1 MVYGILCA
9 MDEEFGILE
18 NEIAEKE
25 VIECY
30 SRRFIK
36 GKIGKSEVVC
46 AVSRIGK
53 VAASFTTAI
62 LIEKFKVDAIVFCGI
77 AGGLGN
83 GVKIGDIVI
92 GTECVQHDFY
102 LSDTDFFRIP
112 LLNISKIPCDRDL
125 SEKCIKASDKFCK
138 GEKSKEITEFFASV
152 NVNEPKVHTGII
164 ASGDQFISSDD
175 KRNWLKDNIEGVM
188 CCEMEG
194 AAVAQ
199 ACFEANVPCAIIRVI
214 SDCADSDAE
223 VSFDRFVSAASLYS
237 SAIIKNL
244 FIEV

>member
-25 VIECY
+25 VTEIY
-30 SRRFIK
+30 SRRFIS
-36 GKIGKSEVVC
+36 GKINGQRVVA

-53 VAASFTTAI
+53 VAAAFTTAV
-62 LIEKFKVDAIVFCGI
+62 LIEKFKVDCLIFCGI
-77 AGGLGN
+77 AGGLGDN
-83 GVKIGDIVI
+83 VKIGDIVV
-92 GTECVQHDFY
+92 GTGCVQHDFY

-112 LLNISKIPCDRDL
+112 LLNISNIPCDKAL
-125 SEKCIKASDKFCK
+125 SEKCLSAASEFCK
-138 GEKSKEITEFFASV
+138 GEKTKEITGFFASV
-152 NVNEPKVHTGII
+152 NVKEPKVHTGII
-164 ASGDQFISSDD
+164 ASGDQFISSDQ
-175 KRNWLKDNIEGVM
+175 KRLWLKENIENVM

-199 ACFEANVPCAIIRVI
+199 AAFEAGVPCAVIRVI
-214 SDCADSDAE
+214 SDSADGDAE
-223 VSFDRFVSAASLYS
+223 VSFDKFVSAASLYS

-244 FIEV
+244 FK